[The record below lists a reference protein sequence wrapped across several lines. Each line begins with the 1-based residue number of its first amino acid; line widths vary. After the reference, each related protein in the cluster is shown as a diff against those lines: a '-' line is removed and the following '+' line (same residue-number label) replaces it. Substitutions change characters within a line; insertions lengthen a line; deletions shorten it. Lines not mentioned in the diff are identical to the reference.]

1 MSNFMN
7 NVEGSGLSVAVLAE
21 PAMSAVRPR
30 HPASMM
36 SRFPGVVSARGVLGL
51 LLVAALAGC
60 AAVGPDYEKPANI
73 RRAHV

>member
-36 SRFPGVVSARGVLGL
+36 SLFPGVVSARGVLGL
-51 LLVAALAGC
+51 LLVAADARVSALRPG
-60 AAVGPDYEKPANI
+60 VSKKSE
-73 RRAHV
+73 RAHE